1 MEATATNDRYMIL
14 SSDAHCGAL
23 AEDYRPYLA
32 SRWHEEFDAWLAT
45 IVSPWMDTNDITNWD
60 SDARLAAMDAEG
72 VTGEVLFPN
81 SLPPF
86 YDIITHLS
94 GVPRE
99 RSGYEHRWAG
109 LQAHNRWLVDFCDES
124 PHRRRGLIQLLPND
138 VDDAVRELYWAAER
152 NAIGGAMLPAV
163 PMNHTVPPYYDHR
176 YDPLWRAA
184 AELHLPLHQHQ
195 GSGSPDVPPGEEEVA
210 RGIQW
215 VNLEMWTRLTMSHL
229 IVGGVFERHPELQF
243 VWTEMNG
250 LRWAV
255 EDLERMTRQLPMI
268 QTRYA
273 PNPNQYTLA
282 STFGSGVVEGLSLT
296 PIEYFRRNCFL
307 GASLLSPDEVHW
319 ANVLGSDRV
328 MWGHDFPHPEGSVGQ
343 TTASLRANFST
354 LPVEECRAILGGT
367 AAQIYHFDVEALGPI
382 AERIGPSAAEVH
394 EPLREFPP
402 SRGSAFWPTNELA
415 VALNRI

>member
-1 MEATATNDRYMIL
+1 MIL

-23 AEDYRPYLA
+23 AGDYRPYLA
-32 SRWHEEFDAWLAT
+32 SQWHEEFDAWVAA
-45 IVSPWMDTNDITNWD
+45 IVSPWMDTNDVTNWD

-86 YDIITHLS
+86 YDVLTHLS
-94 GVPRE
+94 GVPRDRRDYE
-99 RSGYEHRWAG
+99 RRWAG
-109 LQAHNRWLVDFCDES
+109 LQAHNRWLLEFCNEA
-124 PHRRRGLIQLLPND
+124 PARRRGLIQLLPND
-138 VDDAVRELYWAAER
+138 VEEAVRELHWAAEH

-163 PMNHTVPPYYDHR
+163 PTNHTVPPYYDDR
-176 YDPLWRAA
+176 YEPLWRAA
-184 AELHLPLHQHQ
+184 VELDLPLHQHQ
-195 GSGSPDVPPGEEEVA
+195 GSGSPNMPPGQEDVA
-210 RGIQW
+210 RSVQW
-215 VNLEMWTRLTMSHL
+215 VDLELWTRLTMSHL
-229 IVGGVFERHPELQF
+229 IVGGVFERHPELKF

-273 PNPNQYTLA
+273 ANPNQYSLP
-282 STFGSGVVEGLSLT
+282 SVFGSRVVEGLSLT
-296 PIEYFRRNCFL
+296 PIEYFRRNCYL
-307 GASLLSPDEVHW
+307 GASLLSPSEVHW
-319 ANVLGSDRV
+319 INVLGSDRV

-343 TTASLRANFST
+343 TTESLRANFAA
-354 LPVEECRAILGGT
+354 LPVADCRTILSGT
-367 AAQIYHFDVEALGPI
+367 AAAIYHFDVDALVPI
-382 AERIGPSAAEVH
+382 AQRVGPPVAEVH
-394 EPLREFPP
+394 VPLTELPP